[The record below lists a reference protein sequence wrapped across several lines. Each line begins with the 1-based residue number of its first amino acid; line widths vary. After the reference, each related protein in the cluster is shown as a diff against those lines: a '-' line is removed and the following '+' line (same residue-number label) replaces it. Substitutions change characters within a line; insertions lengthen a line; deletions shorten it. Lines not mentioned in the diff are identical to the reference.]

1 MRLITDGGISLQ
13 RGVMAGEIS
22 QLRTNIT
29 DWFIATEDVKVVK
42 DSASLWPQI
51 ITAVSPIG
59 AVLSGVCLTHHVY
72 IRSEER
78 VMLRI

>member
-1 MRLITDGGISLQ
+1 
-13 RGVMAGEIS
+13 MAGEIS

-29 DWFIATEDVKVVK
+29 DWFIATEDVKVVKVVK